1 MTSSIAGN
9 IHSLQSL
16 CSLHSLASAKY
27 LPDQSTTFNR
37 QLESAISK
45 NDSTAVTTLL
55 QSHAKEELAASTQE
69 LIITTLMSSG
79 PDAPDLAIKT
89 ILAKKLMGDKFSVE
103 DPIYEGKSLKN
114 VAQSLYETTGD
125 SELLDALL
133 ANKYDNSRPPV
144 TPKRLTSFAGDL
156 EITPTYFPSTLSPSL
171 STPPYQ
177 TPLRR
182 SLSAGTLPFP
192 NLDEYECQTPPK
204 EKPQYRHPIHNRGI
218 SLIEGRVT
226 EAVEKML
233 NEKQQQTGKVITNNH
248 LKSQQGNGSGILIA
262 PNLFLT
268 SRHCIQEKLHH
279 SVVFGAHEAGM
290 KGEVFAVLKTH
301 AADSEIARQQGLI
314 CGPGGDFIILE
325 LANSPGKTYGYT
337 PLKTPTTLD
346 GQTELYFLGYSA
358 GSHLKMSEMAMRPRK
373 LTDFIKRCG
382 HKLQALTNKLLFW
395 NNGKTHGVIQD
406 AKVIDVNAYA
416 DTADKV
422 ALKVTSPTRNRQF
435 TVQNTT
441 VLRERDEVANRSSE
455 FYVGLPIQIGH
466 DHIKTGHHASNG
478 SSGGIYFTQDG
489 TIYAVQRGMIAT
501 DPKHPDHL
509 AYFPWC
515 VNFID
520 FYDDQL
526 TLENKRKGLKPQ
538 TAARS
543 NIQSQ
548 TTPQITPSLPLIKS
562 TYTSILQK
570 EAEHKAN
577 LVIEKY
583 RQADAGEEKTHAL
596 HVLNAWLYPKK
607 IDPKRANIQSYWD
620 DIHHDLLEGANTQF
634 KKEADAQFERIRR
647 SRQDIA
653 LGNRRAIAGSK
664 ENYCILDVGVWSW
677 GVNQAFIEGGAF
689 RGARFWLETA
699 FPEAIWE
706 RFSTTTMD
714 SRTFLEAIK
723 PLPSADPSHISSLWH
738 SGEDRPSWYALEIAG
753 LLDLGYVLRQEQG
766 KNYLILPQ
774 TSSPSDRL
782 RIISSDVSK
791 IGYQTYLK
799 SIN

>member
-1 MTSSIAGN
+1 MLSPIARN
-9 IHSLQSL
+9 IHP
-16 CSLHSLASAKY
+16 LHSSTKARPLA
-27 LPDQSTTFNR
+27 DQAPTLNH
-37 QLESAISK
+37 QLESAISR
-45 NDSTAVTTLL
+45 NDSAVVTTLL
-55 QSHAKEELAASTQE
+55 QSHAEEELSASTRE
-69 LIITTLMSSG
+69 LIITTLMSSA
-79 PDAPDLAIKT
+79 PDTPDLAMTT
-89 ILAKKLMGDKFSVE
+89 ILTQKLMGDKFSVD
-103 DPIYEGKSLKN
+103 DPIHEGKSLKDI
-114 VAQSLYETTGD
+114 AQHLYKTTGNNQ
-125 SELLDALL
+125 LLRALDTFL
-133 ANKYDNSRPPV
+133 PKKYDSPLHPA
-144 TPKRLTSFAGDL
+144 TPERFTSFAGDL
-156 EITPTYFPSTLSPSL
+156 ETPSTDTCNSSPFS
-171 STPPYQ
+171 SPPYP

-192 NLDEYECQTPPK
+192 KFDDDDYLTPPK
-204 EKPQYRHPIHNRGI
+204 EKPQYRQPIHNRGI

-226 EAVEKML
+226 DSVANML
-233 NEKQQQTGKVITNNH
+233 RAKQQQTGKVITNNH
-248 LKSQQGNGSGILIA
+248 IKSQQGNGSGILIA

-268 SRHCIQEKLHH
+268 SRHCIQKNNHH

-301 AADSEIARQQGLI
+301 AADSEIAQQHGLI
-314 CGPGGDFIILE
+314 CGAGGDFIILE
-325 LANSPGKTYGYT
+325 LANSPGKIYGYT
-337 PLKTPTTLD
+337 PLKIPTTLD
-346 GQTELYFLGYSA
+346 GATELYFLGYSA

-406 AKVIDVNAYA
+406 AKVIGVNAYA

-422 ALKVTSPTRNRQF
+422 ALKVTSPTRNRRF

-441 VLRERDEVANRSSE
+441 VLRERDEVANRCSE

-526 TLENKRKGLKPQ
+526 ILENKKKGLKPQ

-562 TYTSILQK
+562 KYTTILQK

-706 RFSTTTMD
+706 RFSITTMD

-723 PLPSADPSHISSLWH
+723 PLPDTDPSHISSLWH
-738 SGEDRPSWYALEIAG
+738 SGEDRPSWYALEVAG

-766 KNYLILPQ
+766 KNYLMLPQ
-774 TSSPSDRL
+774 TSSSLDIRS
-782 RIISSDVSK
+782 ISSDVSK